1 MSLGIKHNHDIFSEF
16 YFVDTKYASVSK
28 ELMQKVIGIHR
39 CTLLPVPGP
48 LTLEQM
54 LPKILEP
61 GSPTKRAVLAPHD
74 WKLYASYAQVS
85 QDDPLWLSARGRPGL
100 ITASTLA
107 DFCLLHSDHCAS
119 QLHVPS
125 FMSRAPGPSKCWGD
139 HLARLH
145 CPGLPSAPLD
155 ALMGAIFTT
164 NGKEH
169 ENNANMHFFCRH
181 PNLRYRDQ
189 GVTYVSPD
197 ILKRAGLTN
206 LLTGQPILELPFL
219 LGASPDGLFEVI
231 KPTGDP
237 ELDAG
242 GCVEWKAAKNVKLS
256 FSRKTPFRGLAATH
270 DNSAQPYNAIK
281 SYYVPQS
288 QDQLLACEKKLAFW
302 GCWTLTGGMRVW
314 KIRKSTEYLNLMLT
328 VLIHLYETFVLNDLV
343 VPDDYF
349 CSFDTPA
356 EARNIHRRLVDLTA
370 DIINMKRPDIA
381 ELYKEYPASDTES
394 VVAEALLGDPRAS
407 VTSAIRPNITRFPDL
422 PYWLPAYAAIGM
434 FVVALTPVPP
444 LWQQTPYKVNQRL
457 VNLSMLFKHV
467 PELGFLGPLMDA
479 IRAGCPGVDNVA
491 GYEEHENVK
500 MMRTDRMER
509 LVVLALTTMMNP
521 TGERP
526 GELRDLAKMS
536 NAVPR
541 GIDRVFGLAPCIK
554 MYQAISGV
562 TNPGVEIEIGLKYY
576 RKITPNIIKEKMD
589 SQQQQEE
596 EEAPKAFPVF
606 NVDTLHSRIFSDQG
620 ETRDILGSPV
630 QDVVTLTGKL
640 KRSAELQ
647 EIFDVDDSD
656 DDDDNKSEGVINIL
670 HNDDS
675 RTEVHRLMNRPKK
688 SMLSPVIQSTQLPFP
703 EREKGAPQE
712 DGYVRHWEVRMM
724 WDTGSSDQL
733 LRMFI
738 QKATVDVAASSE
750 QQLDAALKI
759 VDNMAEKLKESLREH
774 YTPDQIE
781 PVLKCRI
788 EFTRS
793 PDQKKESN
801 PVQ

>member
-1 MSLGIKHNHDIFSEF
+1 MALGIKHNHGVFSKF
-16 YFVDTKYASVSK
+16 YFVDTKYAAVSK
-28 ELMQKVIGIHR
+28 ELMQKVIGVHR
-39 CTLLPVPGP
+39 CDLLPVPGP
-48 LTLEQM
+48 LTLDQM

-74 WKLYASYAQVS
+74 WELYASYAKVS

-107 DFCLLHSDHCAS
+107 DFCLLHSDHCANR
-119 QLHVPS
+119 LHVPR
-125 FMSRAPGPSKCWGD
+125 FMSRPPGPSKCWSD

-164 NGKEH
+164 HGKEH

-231 KPTGDP
+231 EPTGDP

-256 FSRKTPFRGLAATH
+256 FSNNTPFRGLAATH
-270 DNSAQPYNAIK
+270 DGTSQPYEAIK

-349 CSFDTPA
+349 CNFDTPA
-356 EARNIHRRLVDLTA
+356 DVRLIHQRLVDLTA
-370 DIINMKRPDIA
+370 DIIDMKRPDIA
-381 ELYKEYPASDTES
+381 ELYKEYSGRDTES

-407 VTSAIRPNITRFPDL
+407 VTNAIQPNITRFPDF
-422 PYWLPAYAAIGM
+422 PSWLPAYAAIGM

-444 LWQQTPYKVNQRL
+444 LWQSTPYKVNQRL
-457 VNLSMLFKHV
+457 VNLSVLFKHV
-467 PELGFLGPLMDA
+467 PELGFLGQLMDA

-491 GYEEHENVK
+491 GYEDHENVK

-521 TGERP
+521 AGERP

-541 GIDRVFGLAPCIK
+541 GIDRIFGLAPCIK

-562 TNPGVEIEIGLKYY
+562 TDPGIEMEIGLKYY
-576 RKITPNIIKEKMD
+576 RKITPNIIKKMD
-589 SQQQQEE
+589 TQQEKE

-606 NVDTLHSRIFSDQG
+606 NVDTLHSRIFSDEG

-630 QDVVTLTGKL
+630 QPGATLNGKL

-656 DDDDNKSEGVINIL
+656 DDDEDDKSEGVISIL

-675 RTEVHRLMNRPKK
+675 RTAVHKLMNRPKK
-688 SMLSPVIQSTQLPFP
+688 SMLSPVIQSTQLPLP
-703 EREKGAPQE
+703 EQEEIAPQTSE
-712 DGYVRHWEVRMM
+712 DAYRWEIKMLEDVDGGSILCLFQNSRVSV
-724 WDTGSSDQL
+724 DT
-733 LRMFI
+733 
-738 QKATVDVAASSE
+738 KAE
-750 QQLDAALKI
+750 NQFDAPFQTI
-759 VDNMAEKLKESLREH
+759 DNMAERLKDNLRGH
-774 YTPDQIE
+774 YKSEDDNLT
-781 PVLKCRI
+781 LKIRI

-793 PDQKKESN
+793 LESQKKSN